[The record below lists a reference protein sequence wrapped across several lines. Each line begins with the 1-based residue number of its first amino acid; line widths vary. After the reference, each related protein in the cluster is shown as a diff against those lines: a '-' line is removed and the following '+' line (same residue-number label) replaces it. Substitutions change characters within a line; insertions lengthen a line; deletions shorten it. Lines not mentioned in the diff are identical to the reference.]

1 MNNEIILQS
10 LTEAFEVLKDSWDTK
25 KESIIACIV
34 ETEHYDGDLAMD
46 MWLYILQ
53 NNQEYLKDIELSDS
67 LIHDVIR
74 CFCEKNEKFCNLD
87 RYDCHAIMEHIAPHL
102 IRNEKLIDHIFGKAI
117 NAGYSIKYNGSEYI
131 PMLIGVILLIGQA
144 QIVRTLIESIS
155 RNNNWEKISVGELFL
170 KAKYYIKE
178 EIQYNSEIFGKEYT
192 ISNEVK
198 MSLLDSLDII
208 KDKEIRAECTIAFLS
223 F

>member
-1 MNNEIILQS
+1 MSKIIFESGLELQS
-10 LTEAFEVLKDSWDTK
+10 DFIETSQIYSHGANRNCLQIHLKNGDFTNLKDFAKTNLINGTVTINDNDNDFVYTNY
-25 KESIIACIV
+25 EIF
-34 ETEHYDGDLAMD
+34 H
-46 MWLYILQ
+46 
-53 NNQEYLKDIELSDS
+53 EL
-67 LIHDVIR
+67 
-74 CFCEKNEKFCNLD
+74 
-87 RYDCHAIMEHIAPHL
+87 
-102 IRNEKLIDHIFGKAI
+102 
-117 NAGYSIKYNGSEYI
+117 KYNGSEYI